1 MAVVCI
7 ALWCF
12 SLQFIYSFIGP
23 VSDAGKIAASL
34 SISSLFVEGTEYR
47 EVLLYILSKVASSWL
62 CLLCIHSP
70 LPCFLLRMPL
80 HTQSM
85 WFSQGQPLPQ
95 DPMEAKSGLTNQ
107 TTCVCSIA
115 RSCLTFGKPMDFS
128 PPGSSAHRILQARMM
143 GWGLPF
149 PWTSSCLWHTT
160 QVSPIQIPKLWD
172 FGKDAFF
179 FFFLSFIFIS
189 WRLITLQ
196 YCSGF
201 CHTLTW
207 ISHGFTC
214 VPHPD
219 PHSRLPPYP
228 SGSSQCTSPEQDA
241 FFFILRALRR
251 ETWSC
256 WQPCCHHVGKV
267 GLRTQPIQRKAESS
281 AGEREER
288 KSDGVVWKHGPG

>member
-1 MAVVCI
+1 MCSCTSYPRLPVYGCA
-7 ALWCF
+7 F
-12 SLQFIYSFIGP
+12 SASILPCP
-23 VSDAGKIAASL
+23 VFFWGCPYTLSPCDLAKASL
-34 SISSLFVEGTEYR
+34 CPRIQWKQSQ
-47 EVLLYILSKVASSWL
+47 VLPIRPRVYVQ
-62 CLLCIHSP
+62 LL
-70 LPCFLLRMPL
+70 
-80 HTQSM
+80 
-85 WFSQGQPLPQ
+85 G
-95 DPMEAKSGLTNQ
+95 
-107 TTCVCSIA
+107 
-115 RSCLTFGKPMDFS
+115 SCPTFGKPMDFS
-128 PPGSSAHRILQARMM
+128 PPGSSAHRILQARIM

-149 PWTSSCLWHTT
+149 LWTSSCLWHTT
-160 QVSPIQIPKLWD
+160 QVSPIEIPKLWD

-241 FFFILRALRR
+241 FFFILGALRR

-267 GLRTQPIQRKAESS
+267 GLRMQPIQRKAESS
-281 AGEREER
+281 VGEREEW